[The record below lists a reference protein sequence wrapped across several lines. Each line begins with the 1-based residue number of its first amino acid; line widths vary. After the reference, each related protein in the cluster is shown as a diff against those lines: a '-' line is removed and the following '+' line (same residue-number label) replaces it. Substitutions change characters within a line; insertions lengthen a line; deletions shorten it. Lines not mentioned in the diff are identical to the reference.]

1 MLPEPPCSGCVA
13 LGHGRVRVY
22 SSKDPM
28 QCGAAALVKQL
39 DVSLGSQQRLD
50 ASLLPF
56 TSGRHQG
63 GHAFDVLQVRIGRVL
78 QEEEEDGGMAVER
91 SGLSGTSAA
100 SVVFHLRDGRISLA
114 LRPEPGDK
122 LLRAVLSGCT
132 FGCTSA
138 TSCTTQ
144 TPQFPSNMCTLQL

>member
-56 TSGRHQG
+56 GVVMPSTFCR
-63 GHAFDVLQVRIGRVL
+63 L
-78 QEEEEDGGMAVER
+78 
-91 SGLSGTSAA
+91 GLAECCRRRRRME
-100 SVVFHLRDGRISLA
+100 VW
-114 LRPEPGDK
+114 P
-122 LLRAVLSGCT
+122 
-132 FGCTSA
+132 
-138 TSCTTQ
+138 
-144 TPQFPSNMCTLQL
+144 